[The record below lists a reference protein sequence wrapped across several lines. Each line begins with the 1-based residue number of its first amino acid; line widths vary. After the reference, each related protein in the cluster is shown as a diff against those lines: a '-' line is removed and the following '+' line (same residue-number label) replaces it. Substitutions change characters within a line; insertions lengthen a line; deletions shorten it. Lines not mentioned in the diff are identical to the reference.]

1 MQKSKDVIPSE
12 ADSAASL
19 NASPAWPGLRY
30 QDNGLSLMCE
40 FSAQSWTQITTTYIR
55 FSYHLSFDFSL
66 IGRHFI
72 YANSTFALGSHEV

>member
-19 NASPAWPGLRY
+19 NASPAWLGLRY

-55 FSYHLSFDFSL
+55 FFDFSL